1 MSNFIKRKYEKS
13 ENHTIVNF
21 EQIINGQK
29 IRWSSN
35 KPFQHN
41 ALKKSNILK
50 ILNQPCISIILGEP
64 ASGKTFQF
72 KEYEEI
78 NEYTHFVPLI
88 ALKADENISE
98 NTKVVLIDSIDEAL
112 TQNNQKT
119 LAIELK
125 EYILRCKKINP
136 KVRFV
141 ISCRFLEWNEYFAS
155 SLKEIDEQLN
165 IYKILPLSNEDIN
178 NLLEKKSINIEEFWG
193 FVESNY
199 LEYLLKNILVLLH
212 IVDNFNDYKNQSLTF
227 IEIYQDISKKYLLKR
242 GTEREE
248 TLDIPIEKLL
258 KISSSLATYITFNRK
273 SKIDISNLDELAGEL
288 YNIDKYLVLSS
299 ELKIVLD
306 SALFDKTNNKLS
318 YFHKSIQEYLTAYFL
333 SERKLSSDQLKEL
346 LASDLRFYEEL
357 EEVVVYLTNIQPELF
372 DVFVKFDPFIF
383 KRHPSLTKEQQ
394 EKLLLSILNKL
405 KIDFSQ
411 AWGRW
416 ESFYGST
423 LVKFNKLDN
432 LTILLQ
438 ENANLKEHGFYLMRL
453 LENNYSDDLRVFMF
467 EIFEKNKEDGELLKG
482 IIRSNFID
490 NYDFNVLLYEF
501 LKNNDLLEY
510 DTHQLFMSFEA
521 ELFSS
526 LYGIKYKFKYGE
538 ERVLERT
545 DVDFNTIV
553 SLLDYVPAS
562 SLKYIATY
570 LMEEDAKSW
579 FDYVKEQYSEK
590 QYSSDFI
597 VWVVYA
603 VLMHC
608 NSIEKFKEIAKFL
621 QEKKI
626 YLHFDDK
633 TEIKLNFQPIEDIF
647 WEVYFKTDILQNYIS
662 KSIVSFYDLSVDN
675 IEKATEKYPIKDN
688 VEKYT
693 YFRLLSK
700 SIDDFLMQ
708 NKNFNEYMQKLWK
721 EQEEQ
726 QQKWDEEIEEE
737 LQKDNDYI
745 LRKEQEKKF
754 RKIYE
759 ESKTNVSS
767 IDDVMNIFN
776 YLTNNEHSLID
787 NLSDLDEKLKEEVG
801 DKHNNLLTL
810 IRVEWGRDK
819 YYQTI
824 KKELCENS
832 RLLLPSLFYI
842 YLFHVKDSSKYIK
855 SEHDY
860 AKLFWYIYRNSL
872 NSIEQEYFRKL
883 TEQYFT
889 MFIHLVIEVV
899 KLSLECSNGKMIGD
913 LYKIIN
919 FLKKIDRFDTESVK
933 EIIQYLKSL
942 DKKIFLGLNTFEL
955 EQVLEFLSLDKEN
968 YNFIYSLMI
977 EESKCSIYLVALLKI
992 DVSRTL
998 DDFFSNYHQI
1008 KTNKSIVAKIKE
1020 YFDQL
1025 RGKRILKSSYDNPK
1039 INQEKIRLYQYLLKT
1054 LKQTKV
1060 FSQILPQHIQ
1070 IVLTD
1075 YYEFFSEYQTPK
1087 GVYTPD
1093 IYDDMDRV
1101 INDIWKSIETK
1112 TEYIGVLKEL
1122 TKMENKRLSDR
1133 AKYTLTKAYE
1143 EQKKDKIYPNSY
1155 YKGIFDMKSNE
1166 DKAPIGVTVSGDG
1179 NMIARGSNNTQ
1190 VINREKI
1197 EKKDKWWH
1205 ISLVV
1210 GLFGGG
1216 LAWWQFSW
1224 MWGVGILVIIF
1235 IIMLFLNPKRRF
1247 WVAAWIVLSM
1257 AGINGFL
1264 NFIGTIRIPE
1274 NPYINGIIKLGQN
1287 TNIFATLAFIVLVG
1301 VLFWL
1306 DYEVRKQ

>member
-1 MSNFIKRKYEKS
+1 MSNFIKRKYEKN
-13 ENHTIVNF
+13 ENYTIVNF

-41 ALKKSNILK
+41 VLKKSNILK
-50 ILNQPCISIILGEP
+50 ILNQPWISIILGEP
-64 ASGKTFQF
+64 ASGKTYQFQ
-72 KEYEEI
+72 EYAKT
-78 NEYTHFVPLI
+78 NEYTHFIPLI
-88 ALKADENISE
+88 TLKEDDTISID
-98 NTKVVLIDSIDEAL
+98 TKIVLIDSIDEAL

-119 LAIELK
+119 LARELK
-125 EYILRCKKINP
+125 EYILRCKKVNP
-136 KVRFV
+136 KVKFV
-141 ISCRFLEWNEYFAS
+141 ISCRFLEWSEYFAS
-155 SLKEIDEQLN
+155 TLKEIDEQLN
-165 IYKILPLSNEDIN
+165 IYKILPLSSKDIE
-178 NLLEKKSINIEEFWG
+178 NLLKVKSINIEEFWD
-193 FVESNY
+193 FIESNH
-199 LEYLLKNILVLLH
+199 LEYLLKNILVLLYM
-212 IVDNFNDYKNQSLTF
+212 IDEFDNYKKQSLSF
-227 IEIYQDISKKYLLKR
+227 IEIYKDISKKYLLKR

-248 TLDIPIEKLL
+248 TLGISIDILL
-258 KISSSLATYITFNRK
+258 KISSSLAIYMTFNRK
-273 SKIDISNLDELAGEL
+273 SEIDVSNLDELAGEL
-288 YNIDKYLVLSS
+288 YRIDGKDVLPS

-306 SALFDKTNNKLS
+306 SALFEQNENGFS
-318 YFHKSIQEYLTAYFL
+318 FFHKSIQEYLTAYFL
-333 SERKLSSDQLKEL
+333 SERKLSLEQLKEL
-346 LASDLRFYEEL
+346 LASDFRFYEEF
-357 EEVVVYLTNIQPELF
+357 EEVVIFLTNIDDNLF
-372 DVFVKFDPFIF
+372 ANFVEFDPYIF
-383 KRHPSLTKEQQ
+383 RRHPSLTKEQQ

-405 KIDFSQ
+405 IIDRSQ

-416 ESFYGST
+416 EFFYESS

-432 LTILLQ
+432 LTNLLQ
-438 ENANLKEHGFYLMRL
+438 ENASLKEHGFYLMRL
-453 LENNYSDDLRVFMF
+453 LENNYSNDLRVFMF
-467 EIFEKNKEDGELLKG
+467 ELFEKNKEDIELLKG
-482 IIRSNFID
+482 VIRGNFID
-490 NYDFNVLLYEF
+490 HYNFNVLLYEF
-501 LKNNDLLEY
+501 LKDNGLLEY

-545 DVDFNTIV
+545 DIDFNTIV

-562 SLKYIATY
+562 SLKYIVPYLLKGDAEKWFTY
-570 LMEEDAKSW
+570 
-579 FDYVKEQYSEK
+579 VIEQYSNK
-590 QYSSDFI
+590 NYSPEFMS
-597 VWVVYA
+597 WVVYT
-603 VLMHC
+603 VLKDC
-608 NSIEKFKEIAKFL
+608 NSIGKLKEISKFL

-626 YLHFDDK
+626 YLHLADK
-633 TEIKLNFQPIEDIF
+633 KEIKLNFQPIEDIF
-647 WEVYFKTDILQNYIS
+647 WEVYFETDILQNYIS
-662 KSIVSFYDLSVDN
+662 KAIVSFYDLSVDD
-675 IEKATEKYPIKDN
+675 IKKATEKYPIKYH
-688 VEKYT
+688 VEKYI
-693 YFRLLSK
+693 YFRQLSK

-708 NKNFNEYMQKLWK
+708 DENFKEYMQKLWK

-726 QQKWDEEIEEE
+726 QQKLDKEIKEE

-759 ESKTNVSS
+759 KSKTKVSS
-767 IDDVMNIFN
+767 IDDVTNIFN
-776 YLTNNEHSLID
+776 YLINDEHSLVD
-787 NLSDLDEKLKEEVG
+787 NLSDLDEKLKEELG
-801 DKHNNLLTL
+801 EKYNNLVTL
-810 IRVEWGRDK
+810 IGEEWGKDE
-819 YYQTI
+819 YYQKI
-824 KKELCENS
+824 KEELCES
-832 RLLLPSLFYI
+832 GRHLFPSLFYL
-842 YLFHVKDSSKYIK
+842 YLFHVEDCLKYIK
-855 SEHDY
+855 SERDY
-860 AKLFWYIYRNSL
+860 EKLFWYIYRNSL
-872 NSIEQEYFRKL
+872 NSIEQEYFCKL
-883 TEQYFT
+883 TEQYFNI
-889 MFIHLVIEVV
+889 FIQLVTEVV

-1039 INQEKIRLYQYLLKT
+1039 INQEKIRLYQYLLKM

-1143 EQKKDKIYPNSY
+1143 EQKKDRIYPNSY
-1155 YKGIFDMKSNE
+1155 YKRIFDMKSNE

-1179 NMIARGSNNTQ
+1179 NMIAIGSNNTQ

-1264 NFIGTIRIPE
+1264 NFIGTIKIPE

-1306 DYEVRKQ
+1306 DYEERK